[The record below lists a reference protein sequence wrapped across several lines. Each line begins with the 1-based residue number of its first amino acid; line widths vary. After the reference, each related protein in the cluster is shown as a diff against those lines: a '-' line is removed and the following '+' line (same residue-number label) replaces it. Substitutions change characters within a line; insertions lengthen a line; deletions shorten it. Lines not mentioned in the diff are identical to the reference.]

1 MLPVPT
7 SGERAA
13 LMAHKRRAAAASV
26 AFSQLQLHLLSD
38 PASRLP
44 VGNLPRLWMAKAR
57 AGTLDDYMNDYW
69 GRSAQ
74 QPREGNA
81 QRLEAMDFFARAYA
95 TASAPQR

>member
-44 VGNLPRLWMAKAR
+44 VGNLPRLWMALAR
-57 AGTLDDYMNDYW
+57 AGTLEAHMSDYRK
-69 GRSAQ
+69 RSAQ
-74 QPREGNA
+74 QPCEGDGR
-81 QRLEAMDFFARAYA
+81 RLEAMDFFARAYA
-95 TASAPQR
+95 TVSAPQR